1 MEPIASMGRD
11 LVFQGS
17 PGSDQILAGSLTASG
32 TLITIPAGM
41 TFSGDLTV
49 AASSAVAGTST
60 VTVSTAGTNVAPA
73 AGVIARISVT
83 GLLASAGADS
93 YSTEILVKAP
103 PENSVTVTTAIS
115 GTGSASLIGWY
126 TS

>member
-1 MEPIASMGRD
+1 M
-11 LVFQGS
+11 FQGS
-17 PGSDQILAGSLTASG
+17 PGSDQILASSVTATG
-32 TLITIPAGM
+32 TMITIPAGM
-41 TFSGDLTV
+41 TYSGDLTV
-49 AASSAVAGTST
+49 AASSAIAGTST

-93 YSTEILVKAP
+93 YSTEIIVKAP
-103 PENSVTVTTAIS
+103 PENSVTLTATVT
-115 GTGSASLIGWY
+115 GTGSASVIGWY

>member
-1 MEPIASMGRD
+1 M
-11 LVFQGS
+11 FQGS
-17 PGSDQILAGSLTASG
+17 PGSDQILSASVTATG

-41 TFSGDLTV
+41 TFSGNLTV
-49 AASSAVAGTST
+49 AASSAIAGTST

-93 YSTEILVKAP
+93 YSTEVIVKAP
-103 PENSVTVTTAIS
+103 PENSVTLAATVT
-115 GTGSASLIGWY
+115 GTGSASVIGWY

>member
-1 MEPIASMGRD
+1 M
-11 LVFQGS
+11 FQGS
-17 PGSDQILAGSLTASG
+17 PGSDQILAGSVTATG
-32 TLITIPAGM
+32 TMITIPAGM
-41 TFSGDLTV
+41 TYSGDLTV

-93 YSTEILVKAP
+93 YSTEIIVKAP
-103 PENSVTVTTAIS
+103 PENSVTLTATVT
-115 GTGSASLIGWY
+115 GTGSASVIGWY

>member
-1 MEPIASMGRD
+1 M
-11 LVFQGS
+11 FQGS
-17 PGSDQILAGSLTASG
+17 PGLDQILASTVTASG
-32 TLITIPAGM
+32 TMITIPAGM
-41 TFSGDLTV
+41 TFSGDLSV

-93 YSTEILVKAP
+93 YSTEIIVKAP
-103 PENSVTVTTAIS
+103 PENNVTLTASIS
-115 GTGSASLIGWY
+115 GTGSASVIGWY

>member
-1 MEPIASMGRD
+1 
-11 LVFQGS
+11 VFQGS

>member
-1 MEPIASMGRD
+1 MFP
-11 LVFQGS
+11 GS
-17 PGSDQILAGSLTASG
+17 PGSDQILAGSVTASG
-32 TLITIPAGM
+32 TLLTIPAG
-41 TFSGDLTV
+41 TIFSGNLAV

-93 YSTEILVKAP
+93 YVTEIVVKAP
-103 PENSVTVTTAIS
+103 PENNVTLSANIS
-115 GTGSASLIGWY
+115 GTGSASVIGWF
-126 TS
+126 TT

>member
-1 MEPIASMGRD
+1 MGRD

-17 PGSDQILAGSLTASG
+17 PGSDQILANTVTATG
-32 TLITIPAGM
+32 TLITIPAG
-41 TFSGDLTV
+41 TIYSGDLTV

-93 YSTEILVKAP
+93 YTTEIVVKAP
-103 PENSVTVTTAIS
+103 PENDVTLTVSVT
-115 GTGSASLIGWY
+115 GTGSASVIGWF
-126 TS
+126 TT

>member
-1 MEPIASMGRD
+1 M
-11 LVFQGS
+11 FQGS
-17 PGSDQILAGSLTASG
+17 PGSDQILASSVTATG
-32 TLITIPAGM
+32 TMITIPAGM
-41 TFSGDLTV
+41 TYSGDLTV

-60 VTVSTAGTNVAPA
+60 VTVSTTGTNVAPA

-93 YSTEILVKAP
+93 YSTEIIVKAP
-103 PENSVTVTTAIS
+103 PENSVTLTATVT
-115 GTGSASLIGWY
+115 GTGSASVIGWY

>member
-1 MEPIASMGRD
+1 M
-11 LVFQGS
+11 FQGS
-17 PGSDQILAGSLTASG
+17 PGSDQILASSVTATG
-32 TLITIPAGM
+32 TMITIPAGM
-41 TFSGDLTV
+41 TYSGDLTV
-49 AASSAVAGTST
+49 AASSAIAGTST

-93 YSTEILVKAP
+93 YSTEIIVKAP
-103 PENSVTVTTAIS
+103 PENSVTLTATVA
-115 GTGSASLIGWY
+115 GTGSASVIGWY